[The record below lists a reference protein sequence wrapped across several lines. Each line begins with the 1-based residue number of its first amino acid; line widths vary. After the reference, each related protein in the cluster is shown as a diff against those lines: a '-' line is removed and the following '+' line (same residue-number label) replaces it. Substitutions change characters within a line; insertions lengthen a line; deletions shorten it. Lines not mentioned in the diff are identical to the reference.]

1 MPELLTLSE
10 IHEVYTDAYLTDD
23 ANHLLFL
30 SVWGRDTALQEFLA
44 RLQLPRSENGIKDF
58 HITGTEINQYVIVPN
73 VENLDKAIAKTS
85 RNTILGELTQL
96 WIYDKIAVSADLA
109 NHRALMLYSND
120 DVHSDPWPIIK
131 NVCPLPLLNEWRET
145 FLKKCFE
152 KKWIYLLDKG
162 FGVGGYFIEINVDEL
177 ELVITEMIQRD
188 QLSIN

>member
-1 MPELLTLSE
+1 MPQLFTLSE
-10 IHEVYTDAYLTDD
+10 IHEVYADAYLTDD

-44 RLQLPRSENGIKDF
+44 RLQLPQSENGIKNF
-58 HITGTEINQYVIVPN
+58 HITGTEMNQYVIVPN
-73 VENLDKAIAKTS
+73 VDNLDKTIAKTS

-96 WIYDKIAVSADLA
+96 WIYDKIAVTADMA

-120 DVHSDPWPIIK
+120 DAQPDPWPIIK

-152 KKWIYLLDKG
+152 KKWIYHLDKG
-162 FGVGGYFIEINVDEL
+162 FGISGYFIEINADEL
-177 ELVITEMIQRD
+177 EQVMTEMIQQG